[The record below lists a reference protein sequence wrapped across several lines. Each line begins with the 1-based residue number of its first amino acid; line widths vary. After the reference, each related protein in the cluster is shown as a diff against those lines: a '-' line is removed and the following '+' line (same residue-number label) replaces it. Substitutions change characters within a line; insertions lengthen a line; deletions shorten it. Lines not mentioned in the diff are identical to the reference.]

1 MEEILNR
8 DEFYSCL
15 AHLYYAITVVDKRIE
30 VEEKKKIKD
39 LVEKYWSID
48 FDHLNGQDIIFS
60 TLKRLFK
67 EKPKS
72 EEAYSV
78 FCDFFHKNLTL
89 FSDKLK
95 RNILDT
101 SDKIAQSF
109 AGRNKS
115 ESVIISR
122 LYFLFDENG

>member
-1 MEEILNR
+1 MEGVLEK
-8 DEFYSCL
+8 DQFYSCL
-15 AHLYYAITVVDKRIE
+15 AHLYYAVIVVDKRVE
-30 VEEKKKIKD
+30 VEEKKRIKD

-48 FDHLNGQDIIFS
+48 FDHQNGQDIIFS

-78 FCDFFHKNLTL
+78 FCDFFHKNKAL
-89 FSDKLK
+89 FTDKLK

-109 AGRNKS
+109 SGRNKS
-115 ESVIISR
+115 ESVLISR
-122 LYFLFDENG
+122 LYFLFKEK